1 MPLAEHTSPHYAT
14 NQCTQPFATLDRL
27 SNDGNALG
35 LGLVPLNF
43 PGITHIGTFS
53 QIRQVRAR
61 VRLPGE
67 VE

>member
-1 MPLAEHTSPHYAT
+1 MYST
-14 NQCTQPFATLDRL
+14 TQPFANLDRL

-35 LGLVPLNF
+35 LGLAQLQLSRHY
-43 PGITHIGTFS
+43 HIGTFL
-53 QIRQVRAR
+53 QICQVRAR